1 MSNRQQRLVIAN
13 AEAAVP
19 ETGQVNQ
26 APSQGVNTERGDPPP
41 LSSDENTLQEMVVAF
56 EDACLKERQQAE
68 ENAIKN
74 PDPEM
79 ELRKNL
85 KPYFKVSVSSGV

>member
-1 MSNRQQRLVIAN
+1 MSNRQQQLVIAN
-13 AEAAVP
+13 TAAAVP

-26 APSQGVNTERGDPPP
+26 APSQGVKTERGAPPP
-41 LSSDENTLQEMVVAF
+41 LYGEEKTLQEMVVAF

-79 ELRKNL
+79 ELRKSL